1 MVDFVRYWASK
12 TPISPPKMLEIIGVG
27 SSKFYDW
34 EIRYEQK
41 NEHNATLPKNF
52 WLDEWERE
60 VILAFYNE
68 HPDEG
73 YRLLTYTMLDADLVA
88 VSPSSVY
95 RTLKAAGKLEKWAKQ
110 SSSRKGQGFEQPAKV
125 HEHWHIDISY
135 LNLAGTFYYLCA
147 MLDGYSRYIVHWE
160 IREQMTEQDVEI
172 ILQRAKEKFPE
183 ARPRIISD
191 NGPQFIS
198 RGFKEFIR
206 ISGMT
211 HVRTSPYYPQ
221 SNGKQERWFGTLKQE
236 CIRPKTP
243 VDLLDSRQIVE
254 AYVRH
259 YNDHRLHSAI
269 GYVTPKDKLE
279 GREKLIF
286 SERKRKLKQARER
299 RIASKKTLQKTLLS
313 TIIES

>member
-1 MVDFVRYWASK
+1 
-12 TPISPPKMLEIIGVG
+12 MLAIIGVG
-27 SSKFYDW
+27 SSKFYNW
-34 EIRYEQK
+34 NIRYEQK
-41 NEHNATLPKNF
+41 NRHNAMLPKNF

-60 VILAFYNE
+60 AILAFHDE

-73 YRLLTYTMLDADLVA
+73 YRLLSYAMLDADWVA

-95 RTLKAAGKLEKWAKQ
+95 RTLKAAGRLEKWAKQ
-110 SSSRKGQGFEQPAKV
+110 SSSRKGQGFEQPLKI

-172 ILQRAKEKFPE
+172 IMQRAREKFPK

-206 ISGMT
+206 MSGMT

-243 VDLLDSRQIVE
+243 VDLSDSRQVVD

-259 YNDHRLHSAI
+259 YNARRLHSAI
-269 GYVTPKDKLE
+269 GYITPKDKLE
-279 GREKLIF
+279 GRENLVF
-286 SERKRKLKQARER
+286 AERKRKLKQARKR
-299 RIASKKTLQKTLLS
+299 RIASKKSHQKTLLPTKNGS
-313 TIIES
+313 